1 LKKKRPVSLRYWS
14 LEMAKVT
21 LSDGNDITMREP
33 KVRDM
38 MMVKDIDNDM
48 DRELELIG
56 NLTDMSKDELYD
68 LSIPDYRQLQNV
80 LMGFQSSKP
89 KT

>member
-1 LKKKRPVSLRYWS
+1 
-14 LEMAKVT
+14 MAKVT